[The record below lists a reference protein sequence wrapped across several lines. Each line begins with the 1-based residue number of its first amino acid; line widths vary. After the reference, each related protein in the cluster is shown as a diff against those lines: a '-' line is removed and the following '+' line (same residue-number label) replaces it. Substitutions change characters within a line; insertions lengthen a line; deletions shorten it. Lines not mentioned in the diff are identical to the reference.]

1 MKIVRNG
8 IEIELSD
15 EELEAAYR
23 EREQQYRRMDCTVHL
38 AEYFGIDVEADDVNA
53 TGDYERFFRVFGCT
67 FIDAVSLDSKYCV
80 LDLLVERFNDRFD
93 ANIDENGQWENAID
107 EVVRESEA
115 AGASVKLL
123 TDLAEQDNSHN

>member
-107 EVVRESEA
+107 EIVRESEA
-115 AGASVKLL
+115 TAGASVKLL
-123 TDLAEQDNSHN
+123 MGNTELS

>member
-8 IEIELSD
+8 VEIVLSD

-23 EREQQYRRMDCTVHL
+23 EREHQYRRMDCTIHL

-67 FIDAVSLDSKYCV
+67 FIDAVSLDSKHCV
-80 LDLLVERFNDRFD
+80 LDLLIERFNDRFD
-93 ANIDENGQWENAID
+93 VNIDENGQWENAIS

-115 AGASVKLL
+115 TAGASVRLL
-123 TDLAEQDNSHN
+123 TEQSQLNQD

>member
-8 IEIELSD
+8 AEIELSD

-23 EREQQYRRMDCTVHL
+23 EREHQYRCMDCTTHL
-38 AEYFGIDVEADDVNA
+38 AEYFGIDTEADDVNA
-53 TGDYERFFRVFGCT
+53 TGDYERFFKVFGCT
-67 FIDAVSLDSKYCV
+67 FLDAVSLDSDNCV

-107 EVVRESEA
+107 EIVRKSEA
-115 AGASVKLL
+115 TAGASVKLL
-123 TDLAEQDNSHN
+123 MGLAE